1 MPLSSH
7 PLPPVAEPGILR
19 AATLNLW
26 GEQPPL
32 ERRLQLCAAQ
42 LCALAPDVIALQ
54 EVRQVP
60 DSVPNT
66 AHTLAAALGMHCVFE
81 KTVAWGGGDEGLAI
95 LSRAPILASGHVRLP
110 HPMPEQAD
118 ERIFLWALVDTA
130 DRGAGPVLVG
140 STHLT
145 YRMMHGI
152 QREDQVLALDAAA
165 GELIQKYKPA
175 VTVLMGDYNA
185 APDTDE
191 MRFLR
196 GLHTLGGRRTF
207 YQDAFLAQEADGD
220 LRHRQ
225 AGAGATWARRNPSIH
240 KLRFLEMDRRIDYI
254 YVSQASRD
262 GRGLVHRCRVVLDE
276 CDDAGVFPS
285 DHFGVLAEV
294 QLVPLAPA

>member
-7 PLPPVAEPGILR
+7 PLSPVAEPGILR
-19 AATLNLW
+19 AVSLNLW

-32 ERRLQLCAAQ
+32 DRRLALCVKQLAA
-42 LCALAPDVIALQ
+42 LRPDVIALQ

-60 DSVPNT
+60 DRVANT
-66 AHTLAAALGMHCVFE
+66 AHTLAAALDMHCVFE

-95 LSRAPILASGHVRLP
+95 LSRHPILQSGHVRLP

-118 ERIFLWALVDTA
+118 ERIFLWALADTA
-130 DRGAGPVLVG
+130 DRGAGPVLIG

-165 GELIQKYKPA
+165 QELVTQHKPA
-175 VTVLMGDYNA
+175 VSVLMGDYNA

-207 YQDAFLAQEADGD
+207 YQDAFLAQDGDGD
-220 LRHRQ
+220 LSHRQ
-225 AGAGATWARRNPSIH
+225 PGAGATWSRRNPAIQ

-262 GRGLVHRCRVVLDE
+262 GRGLVHRCSVVLDE
-276 CDDAGVFPS
+276 CDSEGVFPS
-285 DHFGVLAEV
+285 DHFGVLADI
-294 QLVPLAPA
+294 QLVPLSPA

>member
-1 MPLSSH
+1 MPPASS

-19 AATLNLW
+19 AVSLNLW

-32 ERRLQLCAAQ
+32 DRRLALCVQQLN
-42 LCALAPDVIALQ
+42 ALRPDVIALQ
-54 EVRQVP
+54 EVRQVAG
-60 DSVPNT
+60 SVPNT
-66 AHTLAAALGMHCVFE
+66 AQTLAQALQMHCVFE
-81 KTVAWGGGDEGLAI
+81 KTVVWGGGDEGLAI
-95 LSRAPILASGHVRLP
+95 LSREPILESGHLRLP

-118 ERIFLWALVDTA
+118 ERIFLWALIDTSA
-130 DRGAGPVLVG
+130 RGAGPALIG

-165 GELIQKYKPA
+165 QELMTRHKPA
-175 VTVLMGDYNA
+175 VTMLMGDYNA
-185 APDTDE
+185 SPDTDE

-207 YQDAFLAQEADGD
+207 YQDAFLAQDADGD
-220 LRHRQ
+220 LSHRQ
-225 AGAGATWARRNPSIH
+225 PGAGATWARRNPSIH

-254 YVSQASRD
+254 YVGQASRD
-262 GRGLVHRCRVVLDE
+262 GRGLVHRCQVVLDE
-276 CDDAGVFPS
+276 SDAEGVFPS
-285 DHFGVLAEV
+285 DHFGVLADV